1 MIQCLSCFFHVSA
14 GIGRTGTFIVID
26 QLIDQI
32 KRFGMSSEIDIQRSI
47 QLIRSQR
54 SGLVQTEAQYKFV
67 YLAVEHYVETLQQ
80 RIHAEQK
87 SFKTGREYTNIKY
100 TVNEGASVDGITLP
114 IVAPTTATANRAQNG
129 AIPKSN

>member
-1 MIQCLSCFFHVSA
+1 
-14 GIGRTGTFIVID
+14 
-26 QLIDQI
+26 
-32 KRFGMSSEIDIQRSI
+32 MSSEIDIQRSI

-100 TVNEGASVDGITLP
+100 TGCDGASVDGVGITLP
-114 IVAPTTATANRAQNG
+114 TITPSSATLSKSQNG
-129 AIPKSN
+129 IASKSNWEENRCPMVKDMDKNVIVILEEGVLT

>member
-1 MIQCLSCFFHVSA
+1 MLADFSA

-100 TVNEGASVDGITLP
+100 TANDGASVDGVGITIP
-114 IVAPTTATANRAQNG
+114 VSGQASTSAKPQNG
-129 AIPKSN
+129 TASKFL

>member
-1 MIQCLSCFFHVSA
+1 
-14 GIGRTGTFIVID
+14 
-26 QLIDQI
+26 
-32 KRFGMSSEIDIQRSI
+32 MSSEIDIQRSI

-80 RIHAEQK
+80 RILAEQK

-100 TVNEGASVDGITLP
+100 TANDGPSVDGVAVGVTLP
-114 IVAPTTATANRAQNG
+114 VTGQASTSAKSQNG
-129 AIPKSN
+129 TASKFV